1 MNFITRY
8 NPFNEAF
15 REFDRLFD
23 LALPRGGVWGRA
35 LESGPFS
42 NAPATDF
49 YEDADHYYVK
59 AELPGV
65 KKADVRLEYDRGT
78 LTLSASRTHKQGD
91 DEQSFSFNRT
101 VRVPDGVDAQG
112 IQAGFEDG
120 ILTVTLPKA
129 EQAKPRQIDV
139 S

>member
-8 NPFNEAF
+8 NPFNEAL

-23 LALPRGGVWGRA
+23 LSAPRTGLWGRM

-49 YEDADHYYVK
+49 YEDADNYYVK

-65 KKADVRLEYDRGT
+65 KKGDVKLEFDKST
-78 LTLSASRTHKQGD
+78 LTLSAARTQKQGES
-91 DEQSFSFNRT
+91 EQSFAFNRT
-101 VRVPDGVDAQG
+101 VRVPDGVNGEAVK
-112 IQAGFEDG
+112 AAFEDG

-139 S
+139 H

>member
-15 REFDRLFD
+15 RELDRLFD
-23 LALPRGGVWGRA
+23 LSLPRSGQWGRA

-42 NAPATDF
+42 NAPALDF
-49 YEDADHYYVK
+49 YEDAEHYYVQ

-65 KKADVRLEYDRGT
+65 KKADVQLEFENNT
-78 LTLSASRTHKQGD
+78 LTLSATRKHKQGD
-91 DEQSFSFNRT
+91 TEESFSFNRT
-101 VRVPDGVDAQG
+101 VRVPDGVVGDKIKA
-112 IQAGFEDG
+112 AFEDG

-139 S
+139 H

>member
-15 REFDRLFD
+15 RELDRLFD
-23 LALPRGGVWGRA
+23 LSLPRSGQWGRA

-42 NAPATDF
+42 NAPASDF
-49 YEDADHYYVK
+49 YEDADHYYVQ

-65 KKADVRLEYDRGT
+65 KKADVQLEFENNT
-78 LTLSASRTHKQGD
+78 LTLSATRKHKQGD
-91 DEQSFSFNRT
+91 TEESFSFNRT
-101 VRVPDGVDAQG
+101 VRVPDGVVGDKIKA
-112 IQAGFEDG
+112 AFEDG

-139 S
+139 H

>member
-23 LALPRGGVWGRA
+23 LSLPRSGVWGRA

-49 YEDADHYYVK
+49 YEDPDHYYVK

-65 KKADVRLEYDRGT
+65 KKGDVKLEFDSNM
-78 LTLSASRTHKQGD
+78 LTLSATRTHKQG
-91 DEQSFSFNRT
+91 ESEESFSFNRT
-101 VRVPDGVDAQG
+101 VRVPDGVNSGDIKA
-112 IQAGFEDG
+112 AFADG

-139 S
+139 H